1 MTRMLD
7 PRAYNAS
14 ISRHN
19 QHISIHFTLI
29 YSFEKEERREER
41 KIQTL
46 LHEFR
51 PLDPPLNLPFI
62 TKMRLAQKCTMQ
74 SIPKV
79 LVS

>member
-1 MTRMLD
+1 MLD
-7 PRAYNAS
+7 PRTYNAS

-19 QHISIHFTLI
+19 QHISIYFTLVS
-29 YSFEKEERREER
+29 SFGKGERRGKEN

-46 LHEFR
+46 LHKFR
-51 PLDPPLNLPFI
+51 PLNPPLNLPFI